1 MSDQKRPPEGP
12 EGRTPDAVLDGLD
25 ADALWRD
32 SPEAIHQRA
41 GAKRTLLEG
50 SLEKGKTQIRVDAR
64 RAGVR
69 VPEHLAGEFQLALNL
84 SWRFAHT
91 GMEINERGVAATLRF
106 GGVPHRCQL
115 PWSAVWGI
123 APVDDDKLRVWPADL
138 PPELGGPPR
147 AEHESEPPPVEPVR
161 PRLSMVPLEAP
172 PALAPATPEIAPEPA
187 ADAPA
192 EPPAEPPTDRP
203 KAPWLRVVK

>member
-32 SPEAIHQRA
+32 TPEALQHRA
-41 GAKRTLLEG
+41 GAKRALLEG
-50 SLEKGKTQIRVDAR
+50 SLEKGKTQVRVDAR

-115 PWSAVWGI
+115 PWAAVWGI

-147 AEHESEPPPVEPVR
+147 AEHESEPQPPPVEPVR
-161 PRLSMVPLEAP
+161 PRLSMVPLEPSPVVAP
-172 PALAPATPEIAPEPA
+172 VVPDAAPAPA
-187 ADAPA
+187 EADAPA
-192 EPPAEPPTDRP
+192 EPATERP